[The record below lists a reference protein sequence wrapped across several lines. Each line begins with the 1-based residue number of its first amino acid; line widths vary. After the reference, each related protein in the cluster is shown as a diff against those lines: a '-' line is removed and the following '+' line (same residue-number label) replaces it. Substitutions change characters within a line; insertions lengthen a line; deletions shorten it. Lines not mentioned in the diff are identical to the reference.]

1 MSKLTVTCLFFLSS
15 DSVSTDCPE
24 RELFIWAVVFNRM
37 SMARMFW
44 RTCRDHIGAAL
55 IANLLLKRVS
65 VEANKFE
72 EFQLADV
79 LEANAR

>member
-1 MSKLTVTCLFFLSS
+1 MTTYSLFLSS
-15 DSVSTDCPE
+15 DSVNSDCPE

-44 RTCRDHIGAAL
+44 RTCRDHVGAAL
-55 IANLLLKRVS
+55 IANMLLKSLS

-72 EFQLADV
+72 EFQLADA
-79 LEANAR
+79 LEANAK